1 MFVVEL
7 PAARAP
13 VVGQASE
20 PDGGE
25 QPARVPPCH
34 VLIVDDEPDV
44 SGLLE
49 AILAEDGHRVE
60 TAADGEEA
68 LERLSAA
75 RQAGDAF
82 DLLLSDINM
91 PGMRGPELYDRL
103 VAQDE
108 ALARRL
114 VFVTGDAL
122 DPGTLAFLRSHGL
135 TYVEK
140 PFSLDELGRAL
151 GQVWSREEAP
161 DAP

>member
-1 MFVVEL
+1 
-7 PAARAP
+7 
-13 VVGQASE
+13 
-20 PDGGE
+20 
-25 QPARVPPCH
+25 

-68 LERLSAA
+68 LARLAAA
-75 RQAGDAF
+75 RRADDAF

-91 PGMRGPELYDRL
+91 PGMQGPEMYDRL

-108 ALARRL
+108 ALASRL
-114 VFVTGDAL
+114 VFITGDAL
-122 DPGTLAFLRSHGL
+122 DPGTLAFLRSRGL

-140 PFSLDELGRAL
+140 PFSLDDLGRAL
-151 GQVWSREEAP
+151 GQVWAGEEDPGAR
-161 DAP
+161 